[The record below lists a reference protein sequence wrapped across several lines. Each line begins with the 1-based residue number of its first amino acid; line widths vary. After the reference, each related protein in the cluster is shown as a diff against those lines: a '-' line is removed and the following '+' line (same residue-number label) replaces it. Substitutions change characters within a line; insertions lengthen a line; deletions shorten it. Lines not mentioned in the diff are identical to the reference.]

1 MLLETGM
8 ATPTLSAI
16 KVLLGVALMGS
27 VAAMPVAEQQRLM
40 ISGQL
45 EVVAEDLHGDPKA
58 LEIVSPELGRFRI
71 APDRHGDKLLRHA
84 GQWVTVFG
92 NVEMENGARVVHVD
106 GFRLLGL
113 YSEG

>member
-1 MLLETGM
+1 M

-27 VAAMPVAEQQRLM
+27 VAAMHVAEQRLM

-45 EVVAEDLHGDPKA
+45 EVVAEDLHGEPKA

-92 NVEMENGARVVHVD
+92 NVEMENGVRVVHVD

>member
-1 MLLETGM
+1 MT
-8 ATPTLSAI
+8 TRTLSVI
-16 KVLLGVALMGS
+16 TVILGIALMGS
-27 VAAMPVAEQQRLM
+27 VTAMPSADYRMM
-40 ISGQL
+40 ISGQV
-45 EVVAEDLHGDPKA
+45 EVIEEDLHGEAKT

-71 APDRHGDKLLRHA
+71 ASDRRGDKLLPHA

-92 NVEMENGARVVHVD
+92 HVGLENGVRVVHVD

>member
-1 MLLETGM
+1 
-8 ATPTLSAI
+8 
-16 KVLLGVALMGS
+16 MGS
-27 VAAMPVAEQQRLM
+27 VTAMPAAEQRMM

-45 EVVAEDLHGDPKA
+45 EVVGEDLHGEANA
-58 LEIVSPELGRFRI
+58 LEIVSAELGRFRI
-71 APDRHGDKLLRHA
+71 ARDRRGDKLLPHA

-92 NVEMENGARVVHVD
+92 NVEMENGVRVVRVD